1 MFQFLFFQKV
11 KRPHGGSLSPVPSKQ
26 AKHSQSPFTK
36 SRVNH
41 HNLTIQEQS
50 KKQQHH
56 QQTVVQAP
64 SPAPSSSSTA
74 SNKRTPEGNR
84 ADTSLGILTKKFV
97 KLLKES
103 PDGVV
108 DLNDASNQLHV
119 QKRRIYDITNVLEGI
134 GILEKKAKN
143 NIQWKIGNS
152 LVSVETQQ
160 QMEIENHGLREKENK
175 YDKIIKDLR
184 QMQLQLFSTQKY
196 AYCTHNDLKSVDK
209 FKDQIIMAIK
219 APPKSKLV
227 VSLEL
232 FFLEVGTARSY
243 FR

>member
-1 MFQFLFFQKV
+1 M
-11 KRPHGGSLSPVPSKQ
+11 KRPHGGSVSPVPNKQ

-41 HNLTIQEQS
+41 HNLANQEQS
-50 KKQQHH
+50 KKH
-56 QQTVVQAP
+56 QNVVQAP

-152 LVSVETQQ
+152 LVSAETQQ
-160 QMEIENHGLREKENK
+160 QMVIENHGLREKENK
-175 YDKIIKDLR
+175 YDQIIKDLR
-184 QMQLQLFSTQKY
+184 QMQLQLFSTQRY

-227 VSLEL
+227 VSFFFL
-232 FFLEVGTARSY
+232 FF
-243 FR
+243 FFF

>member
-1 MFQFLFFQKV
+1 M
-11 KRPHGGSLSPVPSKQ
+11 S
-26 AKHSQSPFTK
+26 
-36 SRVNH
+36 N
-41 HNLTIQEQS
+41 
-50 KKQQHH
+50 QQHIVHHH

-74 SNKRTPEGNR
+74 SSKRTPEGNR

-108 DLNDASNQLHV
+108 DLNDASAQLHV

-160 QMEIENHGLREKENK
+160 QMELENHGLREKENK
-175 YDKIIKDLR
+175 YDQMIKDLR

-196 AYCTHNDLKSVDK
+196 AYCTHNDLKSVEK

-227 VSLEL
+227 VSLIY
-232 FFLEVGTARSY
+232 FFS
-243 FR
+243 F